1 MRHLGTQTLET
12 ERLVL
17 RAFRL
22 CDAKAMYENWTS
34 REAVTRTTQ
43 WARHE
48 SVFETEG
55 ILTAWCA
62 LYADARVYN
71 WAIVLKQT
79 GEPIGNIACM
89 DFSERD
95 SRCTV
100 GYCLSDD
107 YWNRG
112 LTTEALGV
120 VLRFLFDEVKVHKVE
135 SYHAADNPASGRV
148 MEKNGM
154 LREGLLRAHL
164 LGKDGLYHD
173 TVVYGL
179 INSRE

>member
-1 MRHLGTQTLET
+1 MQHLGTQILKT
-12 ERLVL
+12 ERLTL
-17 RAFRL
+17 RPFVIE
-22 CDAKAMYENWTS
+22 DAQAMFDNWAG

-71 WAIVLKQT
+71 WAIVLHSLGK
-79 GEPIGNIACM
+79 PIGNIACM

-95 SRCTV
+95 RRCTV

-107 YWNRG
+107 YWNQG
-112 LTTEALGV
+112 LTTEALGA
-120 VLRFLFDEVKVHKVE
+120 VLRFLFREVGVHKVE
-135 SYHAADNPASGRV
+135 SWHAADNPASGRV
-148 MEKNGM
+148 MQKNGM
-154 LREGLLRAHL
+154 RLEGVLHDHL
-164 LGKDGLYHD
+164 FGKDGKYHD
-173 TVVYGL
+173 AVFYGL
-179 INSRE
+179 LAEEA

>member
-1 MRHLGTQTLET
+1 MEHKGTKTIET
-12 ERLVL
+12 ERLTL
-17 RAFRL
+17 RPFVIE
-22 CDAKAMYENWTS
+22 DAQAMFDNWAG

-43 WARHE
+43 WTRHE

-62 LYADARVYN
+62 LYGDARVYN
-71 WAIVLKQT
+71 WAIVLKETNQ
-79 GEPIGNIACM
+79 PIGNIACM

-107 YWNRG
+107 HWNQG
-112 LTTEALGV
+112 LTTEALGA
-120 VLRFLFDEVKVHKVE
+120 VLDFLFTKVGVHKVE

-154 LREGLLRAHL
+154 KKEGVLRAQL
-164 LGKDGLYHD
+164 FGKDGKFHD
-173 TVVYGL
+173 AAVYGL
-179 INSRE
+179 LAEEA